1 MLTLHGG
8 NFKIL
13 LGRRHKY
20 GGVKTMKPR
29 NFVVVVLFFL
39 VLTVISGFAFRAP
52 ETLAGIA
59 LGDSQQKV
67 FKLLGKPQSK
77 RRERCFQG
85 DSGWVEFNWPA
96 KGIVVGMG
104 NGDEGVLYIEIY
116 GNSKGKTSR
125 GIGIG
130 STKEEV
136 RAAYGNPDNIDKWLI
151 RKDEDYMWQYGED
164 KVYIVGECPGHECYT
179 FFAFRRGKV
188 SSIGYISVL
197 CD

>member
-1 MLTLHGG
+1 MLTLQGG
-8 NFKIL
+8 NFKIFL
-13 LGRRHKY
+13 ERRHKY

-29 NFVVVVLFFL
+29 NCVMALFFL
-39 VLTVISGFAFRAP
+39 VLTVVSGFAFREP

-59 LGDSQQKV
+59 LGDSRQKV
-67 FKLLGKPQSK
+67 FKLLGQPQSK
-77 RRERCFQG
+77 RRERCFEG
-85 DSGWVEFNWPA
+85 DSGWFEFRWPS
-96 KGIVVGMG
+96 KGIVVGMS

-136 RAAYGNPDNIDKWLI
+136 KAAYGNPDYIDKWLI
-151 RKDEDYMWQYGED
+151 SKDEDYMWQYGED
-164 KVYIVGECPGHECYT
+164 KVYIVEGCPGHECYA
-179 FFAFRRGKV
+179 FFAFRKGKV
-188 SSIGYISVL
+188 SRIGYTSVL